1 VKRRRPAG
9 DGLVRQRTDG
19 RWEGAIDHG
28 YRDGRRFRQHVYA
41 KTQAELLEKMAA
53 ARRQKRE
60 GAMPA
65 VGGMRTLARF
75 LREWLANT
83 KPTLRIRSYERYAGV
98 VANHLAPPPFG
109 STKIDRLT
117 PQHVQS
123 LLDAKR
129 AAGLAPRSI
138 AAIRMILGRALG
150 QAVRWQM
157 LTRNVASLVQA
168 PKAPHAEMKVWAPEQ
183 VRVFL
188 SACEGE
194 PLEALYWLALSTGM
208 RRGELLGLKWDDI
221 AFDTGRLSVQ
231 RSIGRAKGGLVI
243 DAPKTARGRRQVKL
257 IGPAIAALRAH
268 KARQAE
274 IRLREGPEWRDGG
287 FVFTTSI
294 GTVIDPRNLD
304 DDYRRMVARAGLPMI
319 RFHDL
324 RHSAATTALLQ
335 NIHPKIVAE
344 MLGHSRVSVTLD
356 LYSHVLPDM
365 QDEAAMKI
373 EAALTRK

>member
-1 VKRRRPAG
+1 MKRRRPAG
-9 DGLVRQRTDG
+9 HGLVRQRADG

-28 YRDGRRFRQHVYA
+28 YQDGRRVRRHIYA
-41 KTQAELLEKMAA
+41 HSQAELLEKMAE
-53 ARRQKRE
+53 ARRRKRE
-60 GAMPA
+60 GAIPA
-65 VGGMRTLARF
+65 AGGMPSLARF
-75 LREWLANT
+75 LTDWLANV
-83 KPTLRIRSYERYAGV
+83 KQTLRVRSHERYAGI

-123 LLDAKR
+123 ILDAKR
-129 AAGLAPRSI
+129 KAGLAPRSI
-138 AAIRMILGRALG
+138 GAIRMVLSRALN

-168 PKAPHAEMKVWAPEQ
+168 PKPAHAEMKVWSPDQ
-183 VRVFL
+183 VRTFL
-188 SACEGE
+188 SACQGE

-208 RRGELLGLKWDDI
+208 RRGELLALKWNDI
-221 AFDTGRLSVQ
+221 ALDSARLGIQ

-257 IGPAIAALRAH
+257 IGPAIVALRAH

-287 FVFTTSI
+287 YVFTTSI
-294 GTVIDPRNLD
+294 GTPFDPRYIVD
-304 DDYRRMVARAGLPMI
+304 HYRRMVAKAGLPMI

-335 NIHPKIVAE
+335 NIHPKVVAE
-344 MLGHSRVSVTLD
+344 MLGHSRVGVTLD

-365 QDEAAMKI
+365 QDEAAAKI
-373 EAALTRK
+373 EAALTGR

>member
-1 VKRRRPAG
+1 
-9 DGLVRQRTDG
+9 
-19 RWEGAIDHG
+19 
-28 YRDGRRFRQHVYA
+28 
-41 KTQAELLEKMAA
+41 
-53 ARRQKRE
+53 
-60 GAMPA
+60 
-65 VGGMRTLARF
+65 
-75 LREWLANT
+75 
-83 KPTLRIRSYERYAGV
+83 
-98 VANHLAPPPFG
+98 
-109 STKIDRLT
+109 
-117 PQHVQS
+117 
-123 LLDAKR
+123 
-129 AAGLAPRSI
+129 
-138 AAIRMILGRALG
+138 
-150 QAVRWQM
+150 
-157 LTRNVASLVQA
+157 
-168 PKAPHAEMKVWAPEQ
+168 
-183 VRVFL
+183 
-188 SACEGE
+188 
-194 PLEALYWLALSTGM
+194 M